1 LTQALG
7 AANEELLVEVTR
19 GDLVESVHRVA
30 ACAVDAR
37 GTLLFRSGDV
47 DVPVYLRSTA
57 KPFIAAAAVQAGV
70 REKFGLEPR
79 EIAVMAASH
88 SGQPFQIEAVLSI
101 LKKIGFGPDALQC
114 GAHLPYDEA
123 SARALL
129 RAGFEPAAIHNNC
142 SGKHAGILALCKA
155 IGADPTTYLE
165 ASNPA
170 QRRILAFCARL
181 SGDDAA
187 TWPIGVDGCGI
198 PAYATSLR
206 RAAHSFA
213 RLATLYGVDD
223 GDVDALRTVRDA
235 MIAYPEY
242 VAGPGQLDTELMKAG
257 GGSVLSKAGAEGL
270 HGVAAPFAGIG
281 YVSKVLDGNARAR
294 APSTLAVLAELGV
307 IGKPEAGELAR
318 FVRPKVYNRAGC
330 AVGEIRV
337 ASHVAVEKAWRV
349 GSL

>member
-1 LTQALG
+1 LTQVIG
-7 AANEELLVEVTR
+7 ATEGLLVEVTR

-30 ACAVDAR
+30 ACVVDAR
-37 GTLLFRSGDV
+37 GDILFRAGDV

-57 KPFIAAAAVQAGV
+57 KPLIAAAAVQAGV
-70 REKFGLEPR
+70 REKFGLDAR

-88 SGQPFQIEAVLSI
+88 SGQPFQIDAVLSI
-101 LKKIGFGPDALQC
+101 LTKIGLDPDALQC

-123 SARALL
+123 SAQALL
-129 RAGFEPAAIHNNC
+129 CAGSKPAAIHNNC
-142 SGKHAGILALCKA
+142 SGKHAGILALCRA
-155 IGADPTTYLE
+155 IAADPATYLE

-170 QRRILAFCARL
+170 QQRILAFCARL
-181 SGDDAA
+181 SDDDPA
-187 TWPIGVDGCGI
+187 TWPTGVDGCGI
-198 PAYATSLR
+198 PTYATSLR

-213 RLATLYGVDD
+213 RLATLAGIDEREA
-223 GDVDALRTVRDA
+223 GALRVVRDA
-235 MIAYPEY
+235 MIAFPEY
-242 VAGPGQLDTELMKAG
+242 VAGAGQLDTELMKAG
-257 GGSVLSKAGAEGL
+257 GGSILSKAGAEGL
-270 HGVAAPFAGIG
+270 HGVAALAPGIG

-307 IGKPEAGELAR
+307 IGDRQADELAR

>member
-1 LTQALG
+1 MTQHIGG
-7 AANEELLVEVTR
+7 ADEGLRVEVTR
-19 GDLVESVHRVA
+19 GDLVESVHHVA

-37 GTLLFRSGDV
+37 GNVLFRAGAL

-57 KPFIAAAAVQAGV
+57 KPFIAAAAVEAGV
-70 REKFGLEPR
+70 CERFGLEAR

-88 SGQPFQIEAVLSI
+88 SGQPFQTEAVLSI
-101 LKKIGFGPDALQC
+101 LKKIGAGVDALQC

-123 SARALL
+123 SAQALL
-129 RAGFEPAAIHNNC
+129 RAGSMPTAIHNNC

-155 IGADPTTYLE
+155 IGADQTTYLE
-165 ASNPA
+165 DSNPA

-181 SGDDAA
+181 SDDDAA

-206 RAAHSFA
+206 RAALSFA
-213 RLATLYGVDD
+213 RVATLSGIDERD
-223 GDVDALRTVRDA
+223 GNALRVVRDA
-235 MIAYPEY
+235 MTAHPEY
-242 VAGPGQLDTELMKAG
+242 VAGAGQLDTDLMTAAQ
-257 GGSVLSKAGAEGL
+257 GSILSKAGAEGV
-270 HGVAAPFAGIG
+270 HGVAALEQGVG
-281 YVSKVLDGNARAR
+281 YASKVLDGTARAR
-294 APSTLAVLAELGV
+294 APSTLAVLSELGIV
-307 IGKPEAGELAR
+307 GDRETAQLAR
-318 FVRPKVYNRAGC
+318 FVRPKVYNRAGR

>member
-1 LTQALG
+1 LRQATG
-7 AANEELLVEVTR
+7 GERDELLVEVTR

-37 GTLLFRSGDV
+37 GNVLLRAGDV
-47 DVPVYLRSTA
+47 DAPVYLRSTA

-70 REKFGLEPR
+70 RERFGLEAR

-101 LKKIGFGPDALQC
+101 LKKIGAGVDALQC

-123 SARALL
+123 SANALV
-129 RAGFEPAAIHNNC
+129 RAGSVPTAIHNNC

-155 IGADPTTYLE
+155 IGVDPATYLE

-170 QRRILAFCARL
+170 QQRILTFCARL
-181 SGDDAA
+181 SDDDPA

-198 PAYATSLR
+198 PTYATSLR
-206 RAAHSFA
+206 QAAHSFA
-213 RLATLYGVDD
+213 RLATLSGIDERD
-223 GDVDALRTVRDA
+223 AAALRVVRDA
-235 MIAYPEY
+235 MIAHPEY
-242 VAGPGQLDTELMKAG
+242 VAGAGQLDTDLMKAAQG
-257 GGSVLSKAGAEGL
+257 NILSKAGAEGL
-270 HGVAAPFAGIG
+270 HGVAALAQGVG
-281 YVSKVLDGNARAR
+281 CASKVLDGTARAR
-294 APSTLAVLAELGV
+294 APSTLAVLSKLGV
-307 IGKPEAGELAR
+307 IGDREAGELAR
-318 FVRPKVYNRAGC
+318 FVRPKVYNRAGR
-330 AVGEIRV
+330 AVGDIRV

>member
-1 LTQALG
+1 LTHDLG
-7 AANEELLVEVTR
+7 GANEELLVEVTR
-19 GDLVESVHRVA
+19 GDLVESAHKVA

-37 GTLLFRSGDV
+37 GDVLFRAGDI
-47 DVPVYLRSTA
+47 DVPVYLRSSA
-57 KPFIAAAAVQAGV
+57 KPFIAAAALQAGV
-70 REKFGLEPR
+70 GEQFGLEPR

-88 SGQPFQIEAVLSI
+88 SGQPFQVDAVLSI
-101 LKKIGFGPDALQC
+101 LKKIGIAVDALQC

-123 SARALL
+123 SANALL
-129 RAGFEPAAIHNNC
+129 IAGVKPTAVHNNC

-155 IGADPTTYLE
+155 TGADTATYLE

-170 QRRILAFCARL
+170 QQRILTFCARL
-181 SGDDAA
+181 SDDDAA
-187 TWPIGVDGCGI
+187 TWPVGVDGCGI

-213 RLATLYGVDD
+213 RLATLRGVDD
-223 GDVDALRTVRDA
+223 RDGEALRVVRDA
-235 MIAYPEY
+235 MIAHPEY
-242 VAGPGQLDTELMKAG
+242 VAGAGQLDTELMKAG
-257 GGSVLSKAGAEGL
+257 GSILSKAGAEGL
-270 HGVAAPFAGIG
+270 HGVAALAPGIG
-281 YVSKVLDGNARAR
+281 YVSKVLDGNSRAR
-294 APSTLAVLAELGV
+294 APSTLAVLRELGV
-307 IGKPEAGELAR
+307 IGDREVGELAR